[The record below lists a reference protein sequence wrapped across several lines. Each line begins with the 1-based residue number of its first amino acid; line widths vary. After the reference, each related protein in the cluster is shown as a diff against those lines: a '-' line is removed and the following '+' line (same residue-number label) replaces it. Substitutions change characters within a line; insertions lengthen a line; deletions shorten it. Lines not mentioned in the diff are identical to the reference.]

1 MALVWADEPTDRK
14 EIFQKPKEQEKRD
27 VPSAV
32 QSQEASLRFKQKT
45 ISYLS
50 VRDRKA
56 QKQQGNKNFPK
67 KGRSAVGNTWV
78 YF

>member
-1 MALVWADEPTDRK
+1 MALVWADEPTDRNK
-14 EIFQKPKEQEKRD
+14 IFQKSKEQEKGD

-32 QSQEASLRFKQKT
+32 QSQGASLRFKQKT

-56 QKQQGNKNFPK
+56 QKQQGNNNFPK
-67 KGRSAVGNTWV
+67 KGKSAVGNAWV